1 VRSPRKPRKPAGR
14 SEPAKAEFVSIRR
27 DGRIAVVRF
36 DRGDKANA
44 MSAQLMT
51 ELLAAA
57 RSFENDVETSAIVL
71 TGGENVFT
79 YGRDLADPANET
91 ARTQGLGARRK
102 ALQLG
107 PKLTRAW
114 EELEQMVV
122 VAIEGYC
129 IGGGVALAVAG
140 DLRVAGAGATLMA
153 PEILRGLNMS
163 WGSIPRIVNLIGPAK
178 AKRLLVLAERLDAE
192 TALDWGLLDE
202 VVADGA
208 AVVRALEVAR
218 EVAQL
223 PPVQARMIKQGINQ
237 AANALN
243 QAVSFMDGDQFAL
256 AQDSEDY
263 EEGVRAF
270 FEKRPPEYKGR

>member
-1 VRSPRKPRKPAGR
+1 M
-14 SEPAKAEFVSIRR
+14 RR
-27 DGRIAVVRF
+27 EDRVAIVRF
-36 DRGDKANA
+36 DRGDTANA
-44 MSAQLMT
+44 LSAQVMG

-57 RSFENDVETSAIVL
+57 RSFENDIDTSAIVL
-71 TGGENVFT
+71 TGAEQVFT
-79 YGRDLADPANET
+79 YGRDLADPANDS
-91 ARTQGLGARRK
+91 ARARGLGARRK

-107 PKLTRAW
+107 PRLARAW
-114 EELEQMVV
+114 EELEQMVI

-163 WGSIPRIVNLIGPAK
+163 WGSVPRIVNLVGPAK

-192 TALDWGLLDE
+192 TARDWGLVDE
-202 VVADGA
+202 VVADGG
-208 AVVRALEVAR
+208 AVVRALELAR
-218 EVAQL
+218 QVAQL
-223 PPVQARMIKQGINQ
+223 PPVQARMIKQGINA

-243 QAVSFMDGDQFAL
+243 HAVSFMDGDQFAL

-270 FEKRPPEYKGR
+270 FEKRRPDYKGR